1 MNIPIQMD
9 CQGSDETKCIV
20 SGTNPEQG
28 NESNMFDELGAN
40 QIDWHTTEGLLEDL
54 SYHYKNFNQPMY
66 TLPCSDC
73 NADPCTMFGNEKY
86 KKSSKRVCVR

>member
-1 MNIPIQMD
+1 MNIPIQID

-40 QIDWHTTEGLLEDL
+40 QIHWHTTEGLLEDL
-54 SYHYKNFNQPMY
+54 SYYYKNFNQPTY
-66 TLPCSDC
+66 TLSCSIC

-86 KKSSKRVCVR
+86 KMIWLSMRLI